1 MDGLSL
7 GFVFH
12 RGFTPIK
19 TKGVKMDMTKEVSL
33 TESVGKFDPNVTEW
47 GGVPPPK
54 DRSKTV

>member
-1 MDGLSL
+1 
-7 GFVFH
+7 
-12 RGFTPIK
+12 
-19 TKGVKMDMTKEVSL
+19 MDMTKEVSL